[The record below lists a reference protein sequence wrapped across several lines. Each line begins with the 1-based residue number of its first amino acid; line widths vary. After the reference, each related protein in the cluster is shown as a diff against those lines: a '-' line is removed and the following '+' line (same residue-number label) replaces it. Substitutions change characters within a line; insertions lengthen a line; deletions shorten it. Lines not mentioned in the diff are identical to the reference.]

1 MCASTP
7 GHSTKSLSCCGWY
20 GPPARAGLRQE
31 GHLKVI
37 TARDA
42 TARIIDELTATG
54 KTANPRQINMFG
66 KYAKTLLEKGAEP
79 DDVMAWAEH
88 YGKRLAAGV
97 NIKPSSAWEDVQA
110 GLRSGVVGGDG
121 AQIAASTGAASPEKQ
136 RRAREE
142 ARARAADDRVNQALE
157 RGLIDADP
165 REPLTDTETRRA
177 RRVDQWLVAWRNRS
191 EKELEESWR

>member
-1 MCASTP
+1 M
-7 GHSTKSLSCCGWY
+7 
-20 GPPARAGLRQE
+20 
-31 GHLKVI
+31 I

-42 TARIIDELTATG
+42 TARIIDELTALG
-54 KTANPRQINMFG
+54 KTANPRQITMFG

-110 GLRSGVVGGDG
+110 GLRGGVVGGDG
-121 AQIAASTGAASPEKQ
+121 AQIASSAGTGAASPEKQ
-136 RRAREE
+136 KRAREE
-142 ARARAADDRVNQALE
+142 ARNRAADDRVNQALE

-165 REPLTDTETRRA
+165 REPLTNTEKRRA
-177 RRVDQWLVAWRNRS
+177 RRADQWLTAWRNRS
-191 EKELEESWR
+191 EKELEQSWR